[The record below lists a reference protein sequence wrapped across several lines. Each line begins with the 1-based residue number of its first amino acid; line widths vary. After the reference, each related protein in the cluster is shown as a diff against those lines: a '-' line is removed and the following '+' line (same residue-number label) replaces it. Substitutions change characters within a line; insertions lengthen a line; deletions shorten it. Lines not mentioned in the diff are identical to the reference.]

1 MEVDGADN
9 WMIRL
14 LEDVREVAR
23 GDKLP
28 ASVRAIDA
36 AIEALRIEKSYLCEE
51 NDHNAAKAAP
61 LQKPWH

>member
-14 LEDVREVAR
+14 LEDIREVAR
-23 GDKLP
+23 GDNLP
-28 ASVRAIDA
+28 ASVRAID
-36 AIEALRIEKSYLCEE
+36 ALRIEKSYLCEE